1 MNVSFLMEQER
12 LKEIGIKAPFL
23 MAYKNP
29 ALEKVNMETFNT
41 RVMDVR
47 AIHREAVTGS
57 KKMTAAEQGSIR
69 VQYREL
75 SDLIGDIKKE
85 IDENL
90 WFFLREIVKVP
101 QHLYGYPTKAPFRIY
116 PKLEL
121 KEGEA
126 SFQLSSWMVPF
137 YFAVEQKLP
146 LLIDGFY
153 GMDEV
158 MAIATL
164 IVYRIFTRCIHA
176 GSTEAIQNQIPWRYC
191 PCLPVIFAQKFIR
204 EQMYWDIEYAV
215 RIILK
220 ATIDFWR
227 FYDNDWVVMELTKG
241 GILKPRCAD
250 KWHGADVES
259 IDLYQDAISI
269 DRLPEPDI
277 LQKIMEQ
284 RNDKDSGEL
293 LILINR
299 QRSHVHSYASILPD
313 LQKFDLYNKTSDE
326 IKKARGNLWYTTAR
340 TGWEEDNALYERLT
354 EGLGIRK
361 E

>member
-57 KKMTAAEQGSIR
+57 KKMTAAEQGSVR

-101 QHLYGYPTKAPFRIY
+101 QHLYGYPIKAPFRIY

-176 GSTEAIQNQIPWRYC
+176 GSTEAIQNQIPF
-191 PCLPVIFAQKFIR
+191 IFAQKFIR
-204 EQMYWDIEYAV
+204 VQMYWDIEYAV
-215 RIILK
+215 RMILK

-227 FYDNDWVVMELTKG
+227 FYDNDWVVMELTKR
-241 GILKPRCAD
+241 GILKPRCGD
-250 KWHGADVES
+250 KWHGANVES

-299 QRSHVHSYASILPD
+299 QRSHTHSYASILPD

-326 IKKARGNLWYTTAR
+326 IKKARGNLWYTNAR
-340 TGWEEDNALYERLT
+340 NGWWKGDVLYEQLT

>member
-57 KKMTAAEQGSIR
+57 KKMTAAEQGTIR

-340 TGWEEDNALYERLT
+340 NGWGEDNELYKRLT

>member
-57 KKMTAAEQGSIR
+57 KKMTAAEQGAIR

-101 QHLYGYPTKAPFRIY
+101 QDLYGYPTKAPFRIY
-116 PKLEL
+116 PNLEL
-121 KEGEA
+121 KEGDI

-146 LLIDGFY
+146 ILIDGFY

-158 MAIATL
+158 LVIATL

-176 GSTEAIQNQIPWRYC
+176 RSTEAIQNQIPF
-191 PCLPVIFAQKFIR
+191 IFANKFIR

-227 FYDNDWVVMELTKG
+227 FYDNDWVVMELTKR
-241 GILKPRCAD
+241 GILKPRCGD
-250 KWHGADVES
+250 KWHGANVES

-340 TGWEEDNALYERLT
+340 NEWWKDDVLYEQLT

>member
-12 LKEIGIKAPFL
+12 LKEIGIRAPFL

-47 AIHREAVTGS
+47 ATHREAVTGS

-101 QHLYGYPTKAPFRIY
+101 HELYGYPTKAPFHIY

-121 KEGEA
+121 KDGEA

-158 MAIATL
+158 LVIATL

-176 GSTEAIQNQIPWRYC
+176 GSTEAIQNQIPF
-191 PCLPVIFAQKFIR
+191 IFANKFIR

-227 FYDNDWVVMELTKG
+227 FYDNDWVVMELTKR
-241 GILKPRCAD
+241 GILKPRCGD
-250 KWHGADVES
+250 KWHGANVES

-284 RNDKDSGEL
+284 RNDKDSGEI

-299 QRSHVHSYASILPD
+299 QRSHTHSYASIRPD
-313 LQKFDLYNKTSDE
+313 HQKFDLNNQSADE

-340 TGWEEDNALYERLT
+340 NGWEEVRVPYTQLT

>member
-41 RVMDVR
+41 RVMNIR
-47 AIHREAVTGS
+47 SIHREAVTGS
-57 KKMTAAEQGSIR
+57 KKMTAAEQGVIR
-69 VQYREL
+69 VEYREL

-90 WFFLREIVKVP
+90 WFFLREFVKVP
-101 QHLYGYPTKAPFRIY
+101 QELYGYPTKAPFHIY

-137 YFAVEQKLP
+137 YFAVDQKLP

-158 MAIATL
+158 LVIATL

-176 GSTEAIQNQIPWRYC
+176 GSTEAIQNQIPF
-191 PCLPVIFAQKFIR
+191 IFAQKFIR

-227 FYDNDWVVMELTKG
+227 FYDNDWVVMELTKR
-241 GILKPRCAD
+241 GILKPRCGD
-250 KWHGADVES
+250 KWHGANVES

-299 QRSHVHSYASILPD
+299 QRAHTHSYASILPD

-340 TGWEEDNALYERLT
+340 NGWEEDSVPYKQLT

>member
-57 KKMTAAEQGSIR
+57 KKMTAAEQGAIR

-101 QHLYGYPTKAPFRIY
+101 QDLYCYPTKAPFRIY
-116 PKLEL
+116 PNLEL
-121 KEGEA
+121 KEGDI

-158 MAIATL
+158 LVIATL

-176 GSTEAIQNQIPWRYC
+176 GSTEAIQNQIPF
-191 PCLPVIFAQKFIR
+191 IFAHKFIR

-227 FYDNDWVVMELTKG
+227 FYDNDWVVIELTKR

-250 KWHGADVES
+250 KWYGTNVES

-299 QRSHVHSYASILPD
+299 QRSHTHSYASILPD

-340 TGWEEDNALYERLT
+340 NGWWKDDVIYEQLT

>member
-1 MNVSFLMEQER
+1 MNVSFLMEHER

-47 AIHREAVTGS
+47 ATHREAVTGS
-57 KKMTAAEQGSIR
+57 KKMTAAEQGSVR

-101 QHLYGYPTKAPFRIY
+101 QHLYGYPIKAPFRIY

-158 MAIATL
+158 LVIATL

-176 GSTEAIQNQIPWRYC
+176 GSTEAIQNQIPF
-191 PCLPVIFAQKFIR
+191 IFAQKFIR

-340 TGWEEDNALYERLT
+340 NGWGEDNALYKRLT

>member
-41 RVMDVR
+41 RVMDIR

-57 KKMTAAEQGSIR
+57 KKMTAAEQGAIR

-101 QHLYGYPTKAPFRIY
+101 QDLYGYPTKAPFRIY
-116 PKLEL
+116 PNLEL
-121 KEGEA
+121 KEGDL

-158 MAIATL
+158 LVIATL

-176 GSTEAIQNQIPWRYC
+176 GSTEAIQNQIPF
-191 PCLPVIFAQKFIR
+191 IFAHKFIR
-204 EQMYWDIEYAV
+204 YQMYWDIEYAV

-227 FYDNDWVVMELTKG
+227 FYDNDWVVMELTKR

-250 KWHGADVES
+250 KWYGADVES

-284 RNDKDSGEL
+284 WNDKDSGEL

-299 QRSHVHSYASILPD
+299 QRSHTHSYASILPD

-326 IKKARGNLWYTTAR
+326 IKKARGNLWYTNAR
-340 TGWEEDNALYERLT
+340 NGWWKGDVLYEQLT

>member
-158 MAIATL
+158 MSIATL

-340 TGWEEDNALYERLT
+340 NGWGEDNALYKRLT

>member
-12 LKEIGIKAPFL
+12 LKEIGIRAPFL

-57 KKMTAAEQGSIR
+57 KKMTAAEQGTIR

-101 QHLYGYPTKAPFRIY
+101 QDLYGYPTKAPFRIY

-121 KEGEA
+121 KEGDI

-158 MAIATL
+158 LAIATL

-176 GSTEAIQNQIPWRYC
+176 GSTEAIQNQIPF
-191 PCLPVIFAQKFIR
+191 IFANKFIR

-227 FYDNDWVVMELTKG
+227 FYDNDWVVMELTKR
-241 GILKPRCAD
+241 GILKSRCSD
-250 KWHGADVES
+250 KWRGADVES

-299 QRSHVHSYASILPD
+299 PRSHTHSYASILPD

-340 TGWEEDNALYERLT
+340 NEWWKDDVLYEQLT

>member
-23 MAYKNP
+23 MVYKNP

-41 RVMDVR
+41 RVMNIR
-47 AIHREAVTGS
+47 SIHREAVTGS
-57 KKMTAAEQGSIR
+57 KKMTAAEQGVIR
-69 VQYREL
+69 VEYREL

-101 QHLYGYPTKAPFRIY
+101 RELYGYPTKAPFHIY

-158 MAIATL
+158 LVIATL

-176 GSTEAIQNQIPWRYC
+176 GSTEAIQNQIPF
-191 PCLPVIFAQKFIR
+191 IFAQKFIR
-204 EQMYWDIEYAV
+204 VQMYWDIEYAV
-215 RIILK
+215 RMILK

-227 FYDNDWVVMELTKG
+227 FYDNDWVVMELTRG
-241 GILKPRCAD
+241 GILKPRCGD
-250 KWHGADVES
+250 KWHDANVES

-340 TGWEEDNALYERLT
+340 NGWEEDNTLYERLS
-354 EGLGIRK
+354 EGLDIRK

>member
-1 MNVSFLMEQER
+1 MNVSFLMEHER
-12 LKEIGIKAPFL
+12 LKEIGIRAPFL

-101 QHLYGYPTKAPFRIY
+101 QDLYGYPTKAPFRIY
-116 PKLEL
+116 PNLEL
-121 KEGEA
+121 KEGDI

-158 MAIATL
+158 LVIATL

-176 GSTEAIQNQIPWRYC
+176 GSTEAIQNQIPF
-191 PCLPVIFAQKFIR
+191 IFAQKFIR

-227 FYDNDWVVMELTKG
+227 FYDNDWVVIELTKR
-241 GILKPRCAD
+241 GILKPRCGD
-250 KWHGADVES
+250 KWYGTNVES

-299 QRSHVHSYASILPD
+299 QRSHTHSYASILPD

-340 TGWEEDNALYERLT
+340 NGWWEGDVLYEQLT

>member
-12 LKEIGIKAPFL
+12 LKEIGIDAPFL

-29 ALEKVNMETFNT
+29 ALEKVNMESFNS
-41 RVMDVR
+41 RVVKIRD
-47 AIHREAVTGS
+47 IHREAVTGS
-57 KKMTAAEQGSIR
+57 KKMTAAEQGVIR
-69 VQYREL
+69 VEYREL

-101 QHLYGYPTKAPFRIY
+101 QDLYGYPVKAPFHIY

-121 KEGEA
+121 KEGDL

-137 YFAVEQKLP
+137 YFAVDQKLP

-158 MAIATL
+158 LVIATL

-176 GSTEAIQNQIPWRYC
+176 GSIEAIQNHIQNQIPF
-191 PCLPVIFAQKFIR
+191 IFAQKFIR
-204 EQMYWDIEYAV
+204 VQMYWDIEYAV
-215 RIILK
+215 RMILK

-241 GILKPRCAD
+241 GILKPRCRD
-250 KWHGADVES
+250 KWRGANVES

-299 QRSHVHSYASILPD
+299 QQSHTHSYASILPD

-340 TGWEEDNALYERLT
+340 NGWEEDNALYERLT

>member
-47 AIHREAVTGS
+47 SIHREAVTGS
-57 KKMTAAEQGSIR
+57 KKMTAAEQGDIR

-313 LQKFDLYNKTSDE
+313 LQKFDLYTKTSDE

-340 TGWEEDNALYERLT
+340 NGWEEDNTLYERLS
-354 EGLGIRK
+354 EGLDIRK

>member
-57 KKMTAAEQGSIR
+57 KKMTAAEQGAIR

-101 QHLYGYPTKAPFRIY
+101 QHLYGYPIKAPFRIY
-116 PKLEL
+116 PTLEL

-158 MAIATL
+158 LVIATL

-176 GSTEAIQNQIPWRYC
+176 GSTEAIQNQIPF
-191 PCLPVIFAQKFIR
+191 IFAHKFIR

-299 QRSHVHSYASILPD
+299 QRSHTHSYASILPD

-340 TGWEEDNALYERLT
+340 NGWWKGDVLYEQLT

>member
-41 RVMDVR
+41 RVMNIR
-47 AIHREAVTGS
+47 SIHREAVTGS
-57 KKMTAAEQGSIR
+57 KKMTAAEQGEIR

-101 QHLYGYPTKAPFRIY
+101 QHLYGYPIKAPFRIY

-121 KEGEA
+121 KEGES

-340 TGWEEDNALYERLT
+340 NGWGEDNALYKRLT

>member
-101 QHLYGYPTKAPFRIY
+101 QDLYGYPTKAPFHIY

-121 KEGEA
+121 KDGEA

-158 MAIATL
+158 LVIATL

-176 GSTEAIQNQIPWRYC
+176 GSIEAIQNHIQNQIPF
-191 PCLPVIFAQKFIR
+191 IFAQKFIR
-204 EQMYWDIEYAV
+204 VQMYWDIEYAV
-215 RIILK
+215 RMILK

-241 GILKPRCAD
+241 GILKPRCRD
-250 KWHGADVES
+250 KWRGANVES

-299 QRSHVHSYASILPD
+299 QQSHTHSYASILPD

-340 TGWEEDNALYERLT
+340 NGWEEDNALYERLT

>member
-12 LKEIGIKAPFL
+12 LKEIGIRAPFL

-57 KKMTAAEQGSIR
+57 KKMTAAEQGAIR

-101 QHLYGYPTKAPFRIY
+101 QVLYGYPTKAPFQIY

-121 KEGEA
+121 KEGDL

-158 MAIATL
+158 LVIATL

-176 GSTEAIQNQIPWRYC
+176 RSTEAIQNQIPF
-191 PCLPVIFAQKFIR
+191 IFANKFIR
-204 EQMYWDIEYAV
+204 EQKYWDIEYAV
-215 RIILK
+215 RMILK

-241 GILKPRCAD
+241 GMLKPRCSK
-250 KWHGADVES
+250 KWFDANVES
-259 IDLYQDAISI
+259 VDLYRDAISI
-269 DRLPEPDI
+269 DRIPEPDI

-284 RNDKDSGEL
+284 RDNEDSGEL

-299 QRSHVHSYASILPD
+299 QRSRVHSYASILPD
-313 LQKFDLYNKTSDE
+313 LQKFDLYSKTSDE

-340 TGWEEDNALYERLT
+340 NGWEEDNELYELFS

>member
-1 MNVSFLMEQER
+1 
-12 LKEIGIKAPFL
+12 
-23 MAYKNP
+23 
-29 ALEKVNMETFNT
+29 
-41 RVMDVR
+41 
-47 AIHREAVTGS
+47 
-57 KKMTAAEQGSIR
+57 
-69 VQYREL
+69 
-75 SDLIGDIKKE
+75 
-85 IDENL
+85 
-90 WFFLREIVKVP
+90 
-101 QHLYGYPTKAPFRIY
+101 
-116 PKLEL
+116 
-121 KEGEA
+121 
-126 SFQLSSWMVPF
+126 
-137 YFAVEQKLP
+137 
-146 LLIDGFY
+146 
-153 GMDEV
+153 MDEV
-158 MAIATL
+158 LVIATL

-176 GSTEAIQNQIPWRYC
+176 GSTEAIQNQIPF
-191 PCLPVIFAQKFIR
+191 IFAQKFIR

-340 TGWEEDNALYERLT
+340 NGWGEDNALYKRLT